1 MTFLAGIGQVIVFLI
16 LLKLSHIAFW
26 NLKKSFYVHPWLLET
41 VIAIA
46 LVVLFHFLSSVWA
59 LVIASAIALGVIR
72 GDQEETKP
80 ASNRQL
86 L

>member
-16 LLKLSHIAFW
+16 LLKLSQIVFW
-26 NLKKSFYVHPWLLET
+26 NLKKSFYIHPWLLET
-41 VIAIA
+41 VVAVV
-46 LVVLFHFLSSVWA
+46 LVVLFHFLSSIWA
-59 LVIASAIALGVIR
+59 LVILTSAALGVIR

-80 ASNRQL
+80 ASSRQL